1 MHTKP
6 HPSYLLSVRLQ
17 PIKREQES
25 LFKSLMAKHHYLG
38 ASPKISETLWY
49 VATYSD
55 QWVALLTFSAA
66 ALKCAARDRWI
77 GWEYRHR
84 FDRLKLL
91 ANNTRFLIL
100 PGWNL
105 PNLGSRILSLCAKRI
120 SFDWQQHFGHPLLLL
135 ETFVDPRRYT
145 GTVYRAS
152 NWTELGLTK
161 GFKRVGQGY
170 SAKPSSP
177 KIIFVLPLQA
187 NARKLLSC
195 AILNPAYQKGEPKMT
210 MNAQQ
215 MESLPDYFKTV
226 TDPRRTHGRRHRIST
241 VLSIA
246 AAATLCGMKGYKAIY
261 GWANKLGQKA
271 RQRFRCRKENGK
283 YVIPSQF
290 VIRDVLVRADPV
302 ELDLAMQRFN
312 EDQGLEDTCLAFD
325 GKTMKNAIDENARQ
339 THIASVV
346 GHESKTTHTQK
357 K

>member
-1 MHTKP
+1 MHIKSP
-6 HPSYLLSVRLQ
+6 FSYLPSITLQ
-17 PIKREQES
+17 PVERDQKDR
-25 LFKSLMAKHHYLG
+25 FKSLMAKHHYLG

-49 VATYSD
+49 VATHSD

-66 ALKCAARDRWI
+66 ALKCAARDQWI

-91 ANNTRFLIL
+91 ANNSRFLIL

-135 ETFVDPRRYT
+135 ETFVDPKRYT

-152 NWTELGLTK
+152 NWIELGLTK
-161 GFKRVGQGY
+161 GFKRIGQGY

-177 KIIFVLPLQA
+177 KLIFVLPLQA
-187 NARKLLSC
+187 NSRKLLSC
-195 AILNPAYQKGEPKMT
+195 AILKPTYQKGETKMT
-210 MNAQQ
+210 MNAEQ
-215 MESLPDYFKTV
+215 MRSLPEYFTTV
-226 TDPRRTHGRRHRIST
+226 IDPRRAHGCRHRIST
-241 VLSIA
+241 VLAIA
-246 AAATLCGMKGYKAIY
+246 SAATLCGMKGYKAIY
-261 GWANKLGQKA
+261 GWANNLGQKA
-271 RQRFRCRKENGK
+271 RQRFRCRKEKGK

-290 VIRDVLVRADPV
+290 VIRDVLVRVDPIEV
-302 ELDLAMQRFN
+302 DQALQRWN
-312 EDQGLEDTCLAFD
+312 EDQGLTDTCLAFD
-325 GKTMKNAIDENARQ
+325 GKTMKNAIDENGRQ

-346 GHESKTTHTQK
+346 GHESKATYTQK

>member
-1 MHTKP
+1 MHTKSP
-6 HPSYLLSVRLQ
+6 FSYLSSIILEPV
-17 PIKREQES
+17 KRNEEDR
-25 LFKSLMAKHHYLG
+25 FKSLMSQHHYLG

-49 VATYSD
+49 IATYSD

-120 SFDWQQHFGHPLLLL
+120 SSDWQQYFDHPLLLL
-135 ETFVDPRRYT
+135 ETFVDPKRYT

-152 NWTELGLTK
+152 NWIDLGLTK
-161 GFKRVGQGY
+161 GFKRTGQGY
-170 SAKPSSP
+170 SAHPSTP
-177 KIIFVLPLQA
+177 KLIFVLPLQA

-195 AILNPAYQKGEPKMT
+195 TTIKPPYQKGEPKMKL
-210 MNAQQ
+210 NAEQ
-215 MESLPDYFKTV
+215 MRSLPEYFTSV
-226 TDPRRTHGRRHRIST
+226 TDPRRKQGRCHHISV
-241 VLSIA
+241 VLAIA
-246 AAATLCGMKGYKAIY
+246 TAATLCGMKGYKAIY
-261 GWANKLGQKA
+261 GWANNLGQKA
-271 RQRFRCRKENGK
+271 RQRFGCRKEKGK

-290 VIRDVLVRADPV
+290 VIRDILVRVDPTEV
-302 ELDLAMQRFN
+302 DRSLQNWN
-312 EDQGLEDTCLAFD
+312 EDQGLTDICLAFD
-325 GKTMKNAIDENARQ
+325 GKTMKNAIDENGRQ
-339 THIASVV
+339 THIVSIV
-346 GHESKTTHTQK
+346 GHESKSTYTQK

>member
-1 MHTKP
+1 MHIKSP
-6 HPSYLLSVRLQ
+6 FSYLPSITLQ
-17 PIKREQES
+17 PVERDQKDR
-25 LFKSLMAKHHYLG
+25 FKSLMAKHHYLG

-49 VATYSD
+49 VATHSD

-66 ALKCAARDRWI
+66 ALKCAARDQWI

-91 ANNTRFLIL
+91 ANNSRFLIL

-135 ETFVDPRRYT
+135 ETFVDPKRYT

-152 NWTELGLTK
+152 NWIELGLTK
-161 GFKRVGQGY
+161 GFKRIGQGY

-177 KIIFVLPLQA
+177 KLIFVLPLQA
-187 NARKLLSC
+187 NSRKLLSC
-195 AILNPAYQKGEPKMT
+195 AILKPTYQKGEPKMT
-210 MNAQQ
+210 MNAEQ
-215 MESLPDYFKTV
+215 MRSLPEYFTTV
-226 TDPRRTHGRRHRIST
+226 IDPRRAHGCRHRIST
-241 VLSIA
+241 VLAIA
-246 AAATLCGMKGYKAIY
+246 SAATLCGMKGYKAIY
-261 GWANKLGQKA
+261 GWANNLGQKA
-271 RQRFRCRKENGK
+271 RQRFRCRKEKGK

-290 VIRDVLVRADPV
+290 VIRDVLVRVDPIEV
-302 ELDLAMQRFN
+302 DLALQRWN
-312 EDQGLEDTCLAFD
+312 EDQGLTDTCLAFD
-325 GKTMKNAIDENARQ
+325 GKTMKNAIDENGRQ

-346 GHESKTTHTQK
+346 GHESKATYTQK